1 MRCALLLLAL
11 NAANAQDET
20 EAVGTEEV
28 ASAPVEDTIEDAPAE
43 GAAEG
48 AAEDPFEDA
57 TEQPAE
63 AVEAVEAVAEPAA
76 EEEVPPEAD
85 LGYRQ
90 GFDAG
95 QEDAKRARDYALHG
109 LAGFGAGCLVGPCGC
124 VAVPAIEAVVVPG
137 VPSGPWQGYGDTYQQ
152 GYTEGYRRAV
162 TRRRVVISLAGAS
175 VGTVIGV
182 GAGLAFGAFA
192 L

>member
-1 MRCALLLLAL
+1 MRSALLLLAL
-11 NAANAQDET
+11 NVANAQDEVEAT
-20 EAVGTEEV
+20 EAVETTEQAPLEETLEE
-28 ASAPVEDTIEDAPAE
+28 AAPVEDAE
-43 GAAEG
+43 G
-48 AAEDPFEDA
+48 PFEDA
-57 TEQPAE
+57 DAPELAAPILEAAAESPPDTEDT
-63 AVEAVEAVAEPAA
+63 AEP
-76 EEEVPPEAD
+76 EDP
-85 LGYRQ
+85 GYRS

-124 VAVPAIEAVVVPG
+124 VAVPTIEAVVVPG

-152 GYTEGYRRAV
+152 GYIEGYRRAV

-192 L
+192 I